1 MDVDVSIEKD
11 HNLLIIDDEVE
22 ITKALTRQFR
32 KKYNVFSTTNAEEGF
47 AIMEKEKI
55 QVVLSDQRMPGLTG
69 VDFFSKIKDKYPDAL
84 KLIITGYTDIEA
96 VIGAINEG
104 QVFRYVTKPWHP
116 EELDTIIR
124 EAFEK
129 YELITNNRKLMHSL
143 QEANQNLEGKVK
155 ARTAELEKLNERLSE
170 LNLEKNRY
178 IGMVAHD
185 LRNPIGIAASFS
197 DILIEDYDDFAKES
211 QLEYL
216 EQISKSCNF
225 SLNLIHDF
233 LDVSKIEAGIFDL
246 NLTYQDY
253 VSFVKKNI
261 VQNEILA
268 KNKNQELI
276 VTGTQDSINACF
288 DKNKIQ
294 QVLNN
299 LLSNAIKYSFPNTPI
314 VIDISATTDEITTR
328 IIDQGQ
334 GIPKEE
340 LIKVFNPFQTTSVK
354 ATADEKSTGLGLA
367 IVKKIIEAHHGWV
380 KVESEVGKG
389 SNFQFSIP
397 VDFAAA
403 TSNHVPTGNGNQLML

>member
-1 MDVDVSIEKD
+1 MDIDVSNVKD
-11 HNLLIIDDEVE
+11 YNLLIIDDEVE

-32 KKYNVFSTTNAEEGF
+32 KKYNVFSTTNAEDGF

-55 QVVLSDQRMPGLTG
+55 QVVLSDQRMPGMTG
-69 VDFFSKIKDKYPDAL
+69 VDFFSRIKDKYPDAL
-84 KLIITGYTDIEA
+84 KLILTGYTDIEA
-96 VIGAINEG
+96 VIGAINDG

-143 QEANQNLEGKVK
+143 QEANTTLEAKVK
-155 ARTAELEKLNERLSE
+155 ARTLELEKLNGRLSE
-170 LNLEKNRY
+170 LNIEKNKY

-185 LRNPIGIAASFS
+185 LRNPIGVASSFS
-197 DILIEDYDDFAKES
+197 DILIENYDDLDKRI

-216 EQISKSCNF
+216 EQINKSCNF

-233 LDVSKIEAGIFDL
+233 LDISKIEAGIFDL
-246 NLTYQDY
+246 NLTLQEYI
-253 VSFVKKNI
+253 SFVKKNI

-268 KNKNQELI
+268 KNKSQEI
-276 VTGTQDSINACF
+276 IITSDQDSINACF

-299 LLSNAIKYSFPNTPI
+299 LLSNAIKYSFPNTKI
-314 VIDISATTDEITTR
+314 VIDISVTIDEITTK

-334 GIPKEE
+334 GIPQEE
-340 LIKVFNPFQTTSVK
+340 LIKIFNPFQTTSVK
-354 ATADEKSTGLGLA
+354 STANEKSTGLGLA
-367 IVKKIIEAHHGWV
+367 IVKKIIEAHNGNLD
-380 KVESEVGKG
+380 VESIVGKG
-389 SNFQFSIP
+389 STFYFTIP
-397 VDFAAA
+397 LI
-403 TSNHVPTGNGNQLML
+403 SLQ